1 MKRAFSY
8 LQRSSFWLRRFL
20 EMKENSFRAFDPQEA
35 ILNTIRYCSV
45 RSRPY
50 VADLAT
56 IQFLK
61 VRIIPKHQMHCVT
74 FLDTAGKRWN
84 VNYFLNQFP
93 VDGSWY
99 MKTAKN
105 LHAGIQPPAKRTRPW
120 LYTLGGELTA
130 YAVFTGGGKG
140 EERGAAHGFERR
152 TKPERGGAKP
162 TRPERLVPLLGDPAV
177 RAPPFLSPYAESV

>member
-8 LQRSSFWLRRFL
+8 LQRSSWWLERFL
-20 EMKENSFRAFDPQEA
+20 EVKENSLRAFDPQEA

-61 VRIIPKHQMHCVT
+61 ARIIPEHQIHCVT
-74 FLDTAGKRWN
+74 FLETAGPRRN
-84 VNYFLNQFP
+84 VNYFLNLFP

-99 MKTAKN
+99 VKTATH

-130 YAVFTGGGKG
+130 YAVFTGGEGRG
-140 EERGAAHGFERR
+140 EPGAGRLPR
-152 TKPERGGAKP
+152 QLSRPQRGG
-162 TRPERLVPLLGDPAV
+162 RRDPA
-177 RAPPFLSPYAESV
+177 PHS